1 MTNVDDD
8 TGVLA
13 GEQRMLI
20 DGELRFT
27 DSGALFD
34 VVHPASE
41 QVVGQAAD
49 GTVADIEAATTA
61 AAAPS
66 TTPTG
71 RVTSSSATTACA
83 SCRTR

>member
-1 MTNVDDD
+1 MTDVDAD

-27 DSGALFD
+27 DSGATFD

-41 QVVGQAAD
+41 EVVGQATD
-49 GTVADIEAATTA
+49 GTVADVERATA
-61 AAAPS
+61 AAAGRS
-66 TTPTG
+66 TRPTG
-71 RVTSSSATTACA
+71 PAISSSATTA
-83 SCRTR
+83 